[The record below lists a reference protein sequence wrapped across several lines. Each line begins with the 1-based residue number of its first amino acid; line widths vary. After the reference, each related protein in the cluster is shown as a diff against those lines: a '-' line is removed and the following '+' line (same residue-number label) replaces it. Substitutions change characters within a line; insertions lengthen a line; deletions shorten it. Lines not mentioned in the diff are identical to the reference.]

1 MNPMIVV
8 WPLLRYSALKGYSE
22 IGPAGTVAFGAAM
35 LHPVSRKVVLRL
47 AYLSIVEGFKFSLIM
62 TRGSA
67 VIAME
72 EVLIPYATRVISA
85 AAATTTTLE
94 AALLNLTR
102 FGSVGATPAAVVAG
116 AVFFAVA
123 FPVAM
128 ATSEGQPGGDMYT
141 QEIIDYE
148 ESVTWGGSG
157 GMMI

>member
-94 AALLNLTR
+94 ALLVNLTR
-102 FGSVGATPAAVVAG
+102 FGSVSATPAAVVAG

-141 QEIIDYE
+141 QEIRDYE
-148 ESVTWGGSG
+148 ESVTWSGSG